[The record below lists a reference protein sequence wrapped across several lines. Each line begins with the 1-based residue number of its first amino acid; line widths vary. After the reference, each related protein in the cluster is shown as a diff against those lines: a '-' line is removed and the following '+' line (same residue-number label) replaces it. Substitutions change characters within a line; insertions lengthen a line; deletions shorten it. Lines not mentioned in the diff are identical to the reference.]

1 MNYFLEQLD
10 DASRRNKSTLC
21 VGLDIA
27 PVYTSLYDL
36 VDATKDYVCAYKI
49 NPAFVHIFGNLY
61 TNTDTQLRSLVTYI
75 KGLGIPIIL
84 DAKYGDVV
92 HTNSLYAEYA
102 FAFHNF
108 DAVTVNPLVGLD
120 SLAPFF
126 KYEHKHVFVWASA
139 TANNSLFTYNGYDG
153 DWLGKRIV
161 EELYETRYKNGGII
175 LGDDD
180 DGTGQVMCRLAR
192 RGVFPE
198 IPILI
203 PGIGAQGRR
212 MDYIPQFYAKPNPRV
227 IVSCSRSI
235 LEAVDR
241 GAAAREMRDKLMKE
255 YDYA

>member
-10 DASRRNKSTLC
+10 DASKRNKSTLC
-21 VGLDIA
+21 VGLDGA
-27 PVYTSLYDL
+27 SLHSLYDV

-49 NPAFVHIFGNLY
+49 NPAFVHIVGNLY
-61 TNTDTQLRSLVTYI
+61 TNTDTQLRALVTYI
-75 KGLGIPIIL
+75 KKLGIPVIL
-84 DAKYGDVV
+84 DAKYGDVT

-108 DAVTVNPLVGLD
+108 DAVTVNPLVGFGALD
-120 SLAPFF
+120 PFF
-126 KYEHKHVFVWASA
+126 LYEHKQVFVWASS
-139 TANNSLFTYNGYDG
+139 TVNDSYFIYNGYDG

-161 EELYETRYKNGGII
+161 EGLHETRYKNGGII

-180 DGTGQVMCRLAR
+180 DGTGKVMCRLAR
-192 RGVFPE
+192 RGIFPE

-241 GAAAREMRDKLMKE
+241 GEAARKMRDELMKE
-255 YDYA
+255 YKYA